1 MHIKLKYF
9 GILFSLL
16 VLVSSCETVKRI
28 SHKPNST
35 NKGKGTKTLVSND
48 TIINNLPNDTT
59 FINDVD
65 TTDSL
70 NVDAEEVSGDSLT
83 LVNRIINDTAFFA
96 KHFKNT
102 YGKNNP
108 LEEDPCMLSG
118 SRLLCQID
126 SLSQVHFYNKYIF
139 NADRDALNVYNYDE
153 DTRPQFND
161 SIIET
166 RIAMLNIQTPVEL
179 VYNSH
184 VKAMINMY
192 ANRGRKQTGRML
204 GLKEIYFPLFE
215 EVLDK
220 YNMPLELKYLAV
232 VESALNPTAGSRAGA
247 KGLWQFM
254 YGTGKLYGLQA
265 NSLVDDRFDPYKAT
279 EAAALLLKDL
289 YNIYGTWELALA
301 AYNSGGGNV
310 NRAIRRAGG
319 VKDYWAIWPFLPR
332 ETRGYVPAFIAVNYV
347 FNYATEH
354 NIFPTDP
361 GILYYGIDSI
371 SVHDVL
377 SFEQISE
384 YMHIDMED
392 IKFLNPAYKQG
403 IIPAS
408 ANKPYVLRLPR
419 EKIGY
424 FIDHEQAIYDF
435 KSSKG
440 IEREKLQA
448 KIKAAKQRSIHIV
461 RRGDNL
467 GSIARKYRTSVSRIK
482 AWNGMRSTRI
492 YPGQRLIV
500 YAPGG
505 GHITRSHA
513 KSGTN
518 RNRSYHIVRKGDNLG
533 LIARKYGVSIKQL
546 KRLNHIKG
554 NIIKVGQRL
563 KIRNTTTASTRG
575 QASSGKGYKYHTV
588 RKGDTLWELA
598 KKYHTSV
605 SKIKRWNKMGRSNN
619 LKLGKKLI
627 VGTK

>member
-1 MHIKLKYF
+1 MRIQLKYF

-16 VLVSSCETVKRI
+16 VLISSCDTIKKT
-28 SHKPNST
+28 SHKSNTTKQNNNT
-35 NKGKGTKTLVSND
+35 NTLVAND
-48 TIINNLPNDTT
+48 TINNRLQQDSTLRTT
-59 FINDVD
+59 LDY
-65 TTDSL
+65 TDSL
-70 NVDAEEVSGDSLT
+70 STDAQEVSGDSLT
-83 LVNRIINDTAFFA
+83 LINRIINDTAFFA

-108 LEEDPCMLSG
+108 LEENPCMLSG

-126 SLSQVHFYNKYIF
+126 SLSQVHFYNKYVF
-139 NADRDALNVYNYDE
+139 NTDRDALNVYNYDE

-220 YNMPLELKYLAV
+220 YNLPLELKYLAV

-254 YGTGKLYGLQA
+254 YGTGKLYGLKV

-319 VKDYWAIWPFLPR
+319 IKDYWAIWPFLPR

-371 SVHDVL
+371 SVRDAL
-377 SFEQISE
+377 SFDQISE
-384 YMHIDMED
+384 FMHIDMED

-408 ANKPYVLRLPR
+408 ASNPYVLRLPR
-419 EKIGY
+419 EKISY
-424 FIDHEQAIYDF
+424 FIDHELALYDF
-435 KSSKG
+435 TSSKG
-440 IEREKLQA
+440 MEREKLQA

-461 RRGDNL
+461 KRGDNL

-482 AWNGMRSTRI
+482 SWNGLRSTRI

-505 GHITRSHA
+505 GSIPKKQASSHA
-513 KSGTN
+513 NKNSN
-518 RNRSYHIVRKGDNLG
+518 SHIVRKGDNLG
-533 LIARKYGVSIKQL
+533 LIARKYGVSIKQI
-546 KRLNHIKG
+546 KKLNHLKG

-563 KIRNTTTASTRG
+563 KIHNTKTTSANKPTY
-575 QASSGKGYKYHTV
+575 SSRGYKYHTIK
-588 RKGDTLWELA
+588 KGDTLWSLA

-605 SKIKRWNKMGRSNN
+605 SKIKRWNKMSRSNN

>member
-1 MHIKLKYF
+1 MKLYLRF
-9 GILFSLL
+9 LCTLLGIFLL
-16 VLVSSCETVKRI
+16 ISSCRT
-28 SHKPNST
+28 
-35 NKGKGTKTLVSND
+35 TKKTSDLPSRSEKENDTPTLVNND
-48 TIINNLPNDTT
+48 TITNYLADTALNNDIYDTE
-59 FINDVD
+59 
-65 TTDSL
+65 DSL
-70 NVDAEEVSGDSLT
+70 SVDEISGDSLT
-83 LVNRIINDTAFFA
+83 LINRIINDTAFFA

-139 NADRDALNVYNYDE
+139 NANRDALNVYNYDE

-215 EVLDK
+215 EILDK
-220 YNMPLELKYLAV
+220 HNMPLELKYLAV

-254 YGTGKLYGLQA
+254 YGTGKLYGLKA

-319 VKDYWAIWPFLPR
+319 IKDYWAIWPFLPR

-384 YMHIDMED
+384 FMHIDMED

-408 ANKPYVLRLPR
+408 ASKPYILRLPR

-424 FIDHEQAIYDF
+424 FIDHEQALYDF

-448 KIKAAKQRSIHIV
+448 KIKAAKQRSIYIV

-505 GHITRSHA
+505 GRMASPYRSRA
-513 KSGTN
+513 N
-518 RNRSYHIVRKGDNLG
+518 RNSNYHTIRKGENLG
-533 LIARKYGVSIKQL
+533 LIARKYGVSVKQI
-546 KRLNHIKG
+546 KRLNHLKSNVIK
-554 NIIKVGQRL
+554 IGQRL
-563 KIRNTTTASTRG
+563 QLRNTKTSNTNVQTT
-575 QASSGKGYKYHTV
+575 SGKGYKYHTV
-588 RKGDTLWELA
+588 KQGDTLWELA
-598 KKYHTSV
+598 KKYGTSV

-619 LKLGKKLI
+619 LKLGKRLI

>member
-1 MHIKLKYF
+1 MMRIPLKYF
-9 GILFSLL
+9 GILFSLSL
-16 VLVSSCETVKRI
+16 LACETIKNTATQNHNTEI
-28 SHKPNST
+28 LINQ
-35 NKGKGTKTLVSND
+35 D
-48 TIINNLPNDTT
+48 TIPQNTPDTT
-59 FINDVD
+59 LSPELNY
-65 TTDSL
+65 TNSDSL
-70 NVDAEEVSGDSLT
+70 SVDAEEVSGDSLT
-83 LVNRIINDTAFFA
+83 LINRIINDTAFFA

-153 DTRPQFND
+153 DTHPQFND

-192 ANRGRKQTGRML
+192 ANKGRKQTGRML

-215 EVLDK
+215 EILDK
-220 YNMPLELKYLAV
+220 HNMPLELKYLAV

-254 YGTGKLYGLQA
+254 YGTGKLYGLKA

-319 VKDYWAIWPFLPR
+319 IKDYWAIWPFLPR

-377 SFEQISE
+377 SFDQISE
-384 YMHIDMED
+384 YMHIDMDD

-408 ANKPYVLRLPR
+408 ASNPYVLRLPR

-461 RRGDNL
+461 KRGDNL

-482 AWNGMRSTRI
+482 AWNGLRSTRI

-505 GHITRSHA
+505 RPIAKTRS
-513 KSGTN
+513 KSVANTN
-518 RNRSYHIVRKGDNLG
+518 SSTHIVRKGDNLG
-533 LIARKYGVSIKQL
+533 LIARKYGVSVKQIK
-546 KRLNHIKG
+546 KLNHLKS

-563 KIRNTTTASTRG
+563 KIRNTKLTGNKEKISNNKA
-575 QASSGKGYKYHTV
+575 YKYHTV
-588 RKGDTLWELA
+588 IQGDTLWDLA

-619 LKLGKKLI
+619 LKLGKQLI

>member
-1 MHIKLKYF
+1 MNKF
-9 GILFSLL
+9 FRNTSLL
-16 VLVSSCETVKRI
+16 LSLSLLLGACTSIQNIIHPK
-28 SHKPNST
+28 KKKAT
-35 NKGKGTKTLVSND
+35 ADTLAPDSLSQNTLSASDTLSYAVD
-48 TIINNLPNDTT
+48 TINAEDI
-59 FINDVD
+59 
-65 TTDSL
+65 
-70 NVDAEEVSGDSLT
+70 DAEEVAGDSLT
-83 LVNRIINDTAFFA
+83 LVNQILNDSAFFA
-96 KHFKNT
+96 KHFTNK
-102 YGKNNP
+102 YGSNNH
-108 LEEDPCMLSG
+108 LAEDPCMLSG

-126 SLSQVHFYNKYIF
+126 SMAEVHFYKKYVF

-153 DTRPQFND
+153 ANIPHFND

-192 ANRGRKQTGRML
+192 AKRGRKQTGRML
-204 GLKEIYFPLFE
+204 GLKEIYFPMFE

-220 YNMPLELKYLAV
+220 YDMPLELKYLAV

-254 YGTGKLYGLQA
+254 YGTGKLYGLKA

-279 EAAALLLKDL
+279 EAAALLLRDL

-319 VKDYWAIWPFLPR
+319 IKDYWAIWPFLPR
-332 ETRGYVPAFIAVNYV
+332 ETRGYVPAFIAVNYI

-377 SFEQISE
+377 SFDQISE
-384 YMHIDMED
+384 FMHIDMED
-392 IKFLNPAYKQG
+392 VKFLNPAYKQG
-403 IIPAS
+403 IIPATAS
-408 ANKPYVLRLPR
+408 KPYILRLPR

-424 FIDHEQAIYDF
+424 FIDHEQALYDF

-440 IEREKLQA
+440 LEREKLQA
-448 KIKAAKQRSIHIV
+448 KIKEAKRRTIHIV

-467 GSIARKYRTSVSRIK
+467 GAIARKYRTTTSRIK
-482 AWNGMRSTRI
+482 AWNGLRSTRI
-492 YPGQRLIV
+492 YPGQKLIV

-505 GHITRSHA
+505 S
-513 KSGTN
+513 
-518 RNRSYHIVRKGDNLG
+518 RSYSRSSSSRTSGSSYHTVRRGDNLG
-533 LIARKYGVSIKQL
+533 LIARKYGVSVKQL
-546 KRLNHIKG
+546 RSWNHLSG

-563 KIRNTTTASTRG
+563 KVRGGSSTHSSRTASGT
-575 QASSGKGYKYHTV
+575 AYKYH
-588 RKGDTLWELA
+588 RIKKGDTLWDLA
-598 KKYHTSV
+598 KKYHTTV
-605 SKIKRWNKMGRSNN
+605 SQIKRWNKMGKTNK
-619 LKLGKKLI
+619 LKLGQSLI
-627 VGTK
+627 VGKNN